1 MVAQRILCL
10 RLPNWPIQVLRRRLH
25 HQHGVV
31 PPVALHTAVRET
43 EGIAPGRAKSQSTDL
58 QFLREIFPA
67 ARSGPTI
74 VAVCQTA
81 YARGVRPGL
90 PLAEAR
96 SLAAPV
102 SRPQTAGRSG
112 KQAESAPVAP
122 AAICFSEWDGGQDR
136 QELTDL
142 SELVRRFAPVV
153 GLDDMPLPDS
163 LLLDITGCAPLFGS
177 EVALA
182 TELLEEIRRASLSG
196 VAAIADTIAAAW
208 AIAHWEV
215 PRTPKSGTGA
225 RGAMPAARG
234 GGMTELAEFPRV
246 RISLPG
252 RSEIDLE
259 PLPVKAARLPNADCE
274 ILHQLGVQTIRQ
286 LHRLP
291 MVDLP
296 ARLSPTAVLRIR
308 QLRGTDAEQ
317 ILPIPEPSPIQSE
330 WLGESPA
337 QGLRDLHWI
346 LEQLTVDIGRQLET
360 RRRLC
365 STLECCFFCV
375 EGPELQI
382 RTGLVRP
389 ESTAGLLADV
399 IKLRLDYLVTRALF
413 QQQRRSAEQ
422 TAQSLEF
429 DYAMLDQQPLN
440 RVRLIASSVPIP
452 PSRQRDLFGSD
463 DHIAW
468 TDELSTLLSRLTGR
482 LSEENVRYVTDHAD
496 ARPEKSILTHRFPE
510 AIQPNATQ
518 ATERLLNQ
526 LTGLSEATAGS
537 ETRTRVP
544 DRKSRRHP
552 GRAEPVLQVSDTE
565 AATGLSPATSAVA
578 AGLARPIRMLAT
590 PLDITAQFVRDQ
602 GRTPSSGSTNLS
614 QPTPPTRKGPAR
626 TTRLP
631 KMPLHLQLFG
641 FTWTITQ
648 VSTPER
654 IQTAWW
660 TDAPCHRDYFQM
672 TASTGARLWI
682 FRDLQTD
689 HWFLHGLFD

>member
-25 HQHGVV
+25 HQHGDV

-43 EGIAPGRAKSQSTDL
+43 EGIAPGRAKSPSTDV
-58 QFLREIFPA
+58 QFLREIFPS

-74 VAVCQTA
+74 IAVCQTA
-81 YARGVRPGL
+81 YGRGVRPGL

-96 SLAAPV
+96 SLAAPIT
-102 SRPQTAGRSG
+102 RPRTPGRSG
-112 KQAESAPVAP
+112 KQAESPSVAPVE
-122 AAICFSEWDGGQDR
+122 ICFSEWDGVQDR

-182 TELLEEIRRASLSG
+182 TELLEEIRQASLSG
-196 VAAIADTIAAAW
+196 VVAIADTIAAAW

-215 PRTPKSGTGA
+215 PRTPTSRTGA
-225 RGAMPAARG
+225 RGAASAASG
-234 GGMTELAEFPRV
+234 GGMTAQAEFPRV

-252 RSEIDLE
+252 RNEIDLE

-296 ARLSPTAVLRIR
+296 ARLSPTAVSRIR

-346 LEQLTVDIGRQLET
+346 LEQLTVDIGRQLEV

-365 STLECCFFCV
+365 STLECFFFCV

-389 ESTAGLLADV
+389 EATAGLLADV

-413 QQQRRSAEQ
+413 QQQRRSMEHPP
-422 TAQSLEF
+422 QSSEF
-429 DYAMLDQQPLN
+429 DYAMLEQQPLN
-440 RVRLIASSVPIP
+440 RVRLVATSVPIP

-468 TDELSTLLSRLTGR
+468 TDELSTLLSRLSGR
-482 LSEENVRYVTDHAD
+482 LSEENVRYVTEHAD
-496 ARPEKSILTHRFPE
+496 ARPEKSILTHRFPD
-510 AIQPNATQ
+510 AMQQNAAQ
-518 ATERLLNQ
+518 ATERLLHQ
-526 LTGLSEATAGS
+526 LTGLAETNAGS
-537 ETRTRVP
+537 ETRSRVP
-544 DRKSRRHP
+544 DRKSRRHS
-552 GRAEPVLQVSDTE
+552 GRAELLLQESDTKT
-565 AATGLSPATSAVA
+565 ATDIAPATSAT
-578 AGLARPIRMLAT
+578 AGLSRPIRMLAT

-602 GRTPSSGSTNLS
+602 GRTPTSASTDVPRPAS
-614 QPTPPTRKGPAR
+614 PTRKGSAR
-626 TTRLP
+626 ITRLP